1 MGRKGEAISGILV
14 LDKALGLG
22 STQAVAKT
30 KYLLNAQKAGHGG
43 TLDPLAT
50 GVLPILLGD
59 ATKFA
64 HDLLTADK
72 TYVATIKLGITTD
85 SADAEGTVLTNLPVN
100 VSTQQLQ
107 AICEQFIGPLAQIPP
122 MHSAIKKD
130 GKPLYDY
137 ARKGIQFDLE
147 PRQIVIYEC
156 AIQSIA
162 LPEFSVL
169 VRCSKG
175 TYIRS
180 LARDIGQALGCGAH
194 LSGLRRTQAG
204 PLAAAQAYTLNQ
216 LEALELKERR
226 SCLLPVDSLLS
237 SLRKVDLSQLQAE
250 RFMQGQRLVGAE
262 CALYESGAQNQL
274 EQNDITVRVYRRELF
289 LGLALLGQGVLRPYK
304 VLGHNLH

>member
-72 TYVATIKLGITTD
+72 TYLATIKLGITTD
-85 SADAEGTVLTNLPVN
+85 SADAEGAVTSNLPVN
-100 VSTQQLQ
+100 VTTQELH
-107 AICEQFIGPLAQIPP
+107 AICEQFTGTLAQVPP
-122 MHSAIKKD
+122 MHSALKKD

-156 AIQSIA
+156 VIQNIA

-175 TYIRS
+175 TYVRS
-180 LARDIGQALGCGAH
+180 LARDIGLALGCGAH

-204 PLAAAQAYTLNQ
+204 PLAAAQAYTVNQ
-216 LEALELKERR
+216 LEALELDQRR
-226 SCLLPVDSLLS
+226 SCLLPVDSLLG
-237 SLRKVDLSQLQAE
+237 SLSKVELSEVQAG
-250 RFMQGQRLVGAE
+250 RFIQGQRLAGAD
-262 CALYESGAQNQL
+262 CALAQVDAQHQI
-274 EQNDITVRVYRRELF
+274 EQNDITVRVYSRELF

>member
-85 SADAEGTVLTNLPVN
+85 SADAEGKVLTNLPVN

-107 AICEQFIGPLAQIPP
+107 AICEQFTGPLAQIPP

-216 LEALELKERR
+216 LEALELEERR
-226 SCLLPVDSLLS
+226 SCLLPVDSLLG
-237 SLRKVDLSQLQAE
+237 SLRKVDLSELQAG
-250 RFMQGQRLVGAE
+250 RFMQGQRLVSAE